1 MSFKGGGGG
10 ILILGWQIENLPILY
25 FKKTKNKK
33 TKTKTKA
40 LLSSMD
46 LKNKIKWTNN
56 NILSFIYDVALV
68 YGL

>member
-1 MSFKGGGGG
+1 M
-10 ILILGWQIENLPILY
+10 LGWQIENLPILY
-25 FKKTKNKK
+25 FPKNKK
-33 TKTKTKA
+33 NKKA
-40 LLSSMD
+40 FLSSMV